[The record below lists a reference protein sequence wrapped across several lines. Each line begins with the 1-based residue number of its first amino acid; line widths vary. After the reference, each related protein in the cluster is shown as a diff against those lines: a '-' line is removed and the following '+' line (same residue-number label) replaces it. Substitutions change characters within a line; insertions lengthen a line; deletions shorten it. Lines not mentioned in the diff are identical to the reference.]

1 MFGLEQFEPQISSR
15 NAGQGERNFSQAGLT
30 MSSHFKSPA
39 FHSGGPADPAISAL
53 AEPPILGMNMN
64 MAGEAYGFHARGH
77 SELHAGGM
85 QAQPVH
91 GFFGNQQPHHG
102 HPNTHHPHQHHPH
115 FSGNFGSDPSAS
127 CLHGGRLMSYN
138 NMGSQQAFAEGYEHM
153 AENQGGEGFGQQRS
167 GNMPDFQHHNSS
179 ASNHAVPAP
188 CLPLDQSPNRAASF
202 HGLPASSSSDSHS
215 LEQRR
220 LPNQGGVD
228 SLEYNYPSD
237 GPSGHF
243 DLPVFSPSESDGQLP
258 HYGAGRQVP
267 GGGSFPG
274 TSVLPRA
281 PGIVGMSKVH
291 PQQQHGVFFERFGG
305 ARKMSVGME
314 PGVNAR
320 HPLMQQQQQTGLL
333 ARQNSCPPAIPRQQ
347 QTEANTPN
355 PNLQDN
361 GPIMQNQHAQFEYP
375 IHRLENRNMHP
386 YTDPV
391 FNMQHPPPQQQPNQ
405 RLQHFDAPYM
415 NVAKR
420 PRFDFPNNP
429 AVDRCASWNNNL
441 HSAGLENHLS
451 PSAYPGLP
459 GEFTPPVPE
468 SFAPGPPLQHPGP
481 DPQALQQRQNAAL
494 MIKQMASRN
503 QQQRLR
509 QPSLQQLGHHGDVGP
524 SSLVHAGPVGS
535 LPQPGFE
542 RDGAGRGPT
551 FEPQTPHLAP
561 DSGWFPGPHP
571 PGELLP
577 RRMGGP
583 AEPGPHE
590 LGLPQNGSG
599 LLFRPAV
606 GGLGLAGEGHVPAL
620 HSPGV
625 HPQFG
630 AGLAPLQSPGGGVGL
645 PSAPAERRPQPDFA
659 APPLG
664 GQAAFAFGASGRPA
678 PPHSA
683 PGASASPGA
692 FPPPPPDFPPAPRA
706 AASKLGAL
714 SLGSFAK
721 PAKENVFGQS
731 CLAALSTACQ
741 NMIASLGAPNLH
753 VTFAKKSPP
762 EGKRKLG
769 PPEPDG
775 GPAPGPDFFPG
786 GAAAAKAAPETGL
799 SPGYAPEAPGGEA
812 KAAAA
817 GGRGRGRRKR
827 DSGHVSPGGFFDKF
841 PPAEGAAASPG
852 PPDKPLTSPS
862 WAKGGELLLAEQPDL
877 MASLDSG
884 IQSASKSDGG
894 SPRGDFPD
902 EPSPA
907 YGHEDEVSSS
917 SDSALAK
924 PTRSPLLGGS
934 PKLPRAE
941 HALLGGQKPLGLGLG
956 LLGGAAPAPAPVPAP
971 DSYGLGGGGAHPGTP
986 GLEQVRTPTS
996 TSAQDE
1002 IHPLEIL
1009 QAQIQ
1014 LQRQQFSISED
1025 QPLGMKSKKAEC
1037 PSQNGE
1043 GDLNSCCS
1051 DNVKGAMSTIDL
1063 DSLMAE
1069 HNSTWY
1075 MPSEKSLMEGQEE
1088 DKPMAPWEKSK
1099 PQNPSKEAHDLP
1111 QNKTSAAAQTGSH
1124 LQCLS
1129 VHCTDDMGESKGRT
1143 AVPTWRSLHSDISN
1157 RFGTFVAA
1165 LT

>member
-1 MFGLEQFEPQISSR
+1 MFGLEQFEPPMSSR

-53 AEPPILGMNMN
+53 AEPPLLGMNMN

-102 HPNTHHPHQHHPH
+102 HPTTHHPHQHHPH
-115 FSGNFGSDPSAS
+115 FSGNFGSEPSAS

-202 HGLPASSSSDSHS
+202 HALPASSSSDSHS

-274 TSVLPRA
+274 TAVLPRA
-281 PGIVGMSKVH
+281 PGIAGMSKVH
-291 PQQQHGVFFERFGG
+291 PQQQQHGVFFERFGG

-314 PGVNAR
+314 PGVSAR
-320 HPLMQQQQQTGLL
+320 HPLMQQQQQQQQQQPGLL

-355 PNLQDN
+355 AGLQDS

-391 FNMQHPPPQQQPNQ
+391 FNMQHPPPPPPQQQPPNQ
-405 RLQHFDAPYM
+405 RLQHFDAPYVS
-415 NVAKR
+415 VAKR
-420 PRFDFPNNP
+420 PRFEFPSNP
-429 AVDRCASWNNNL
+429 AVDRCPSWNNSL
-441 HSAGLENHLS
+441 QGAGLENHLS

-459 GEFTPPVPE
+459 GEFTPPGPPE
-468 SFAPGPPLQHPGP
+468 SFGAGPPLQHAGAEH
-481 DPQALQQRQNAAL
+481 QALQQRQNAAL
-494 MIKQMASRN
+494 MIKQMATRTQQQ

-509 QPSLQQLGHHGDVGP
+509 PPSLQQLGHHGDVGP
-524 SSLVHAGPVGS
+524 GSLVGNM
-535 LPQPGFE
+535 PQPGFE
-542 RDGAGRGPT
+542 RESGGRGPG
-551 FEPQTPHLAP
+551 FEPQ
-561 DSGWFPGPHP
+561 DGGWFPGPHP
-571 PGELLP
+571 AGELLPPPPP

-583 AEPGPHE
+583 AEPG
-590 LGLPQNGSG
+590 
-599 LLFRPAV
+599 LLFRPAA
-606 GGLGLAGEGHVPAL
+606 GGLGLAAEGHVPGL
-620 HSPGV
+620 HSPGL
-625 HPQFG
+625 HGPFG
-630 AGLAPLQSPGGGVGL
+630 AGLAPLQSPGG
-645 PSAPAERRPQPDFA
+645 ERRPQPDFA

-664 GQAAFAFGASGRPA
+664 GQAGFAFGASGRAA
-678 PPHSA
+678 PPHS
-683 PGASASPGA
+683 ASASPGA
-692 FPPPPPDFPPAPRA
+692 FPPAPAEFPPAPRA

-721 PAKENVFGQS
+721 PGKESGFGQS

-762 EGKRKLG
+762 EAKRKPG

-775 GPAPGPDFFPG
+775 GPAPGPDFFP
-786 GAAAAKAAPETGL
+786 AKAPPEPGL
-799 SPGYAPEAPGGEA
+799 SPGYAPEAAGGEA
-812 KAAAA
+812 KAAAAAA

-841 PPAEGAAASPG
+841 PPAEGGGGGSPG
-852 PPDKPLTSPS
+852 PAPPPPDKPLSSPA
-862 WAKGGELLLAEQPDL
+862 WAKGGAELLLAEQPDL

-894 SPRGDFPD
+894 SPRGDFAD

-917 SDSALAK
+917 SDGALPK

-941 HALLGGQKPLGLGLG
+941 HALLGAPKPLALA
-956 LLGGAAPAPAPVPAP
+956 LLGAAAAGAEG
-971 DSYGLGGGGAHPGTP
+971 YGGAPPGTP
-986 GLEQVRTPTS
+986 GLEQVRTPSS
-996 TSAQDE
+996 TAAQDE

-1025 QPLGMKSKKAEC
+1025 QPRGMKSKKAEC
-1037 PSQNGE
+1037 PGQSGE
-1043 GDLNSCCS
+1043 GELNACCS
-1051 DNVKGAMSTIDL
+1051 DTVKGAMSTIDL

-1075 MPSEKSLMEGQEE
+1075 MPGDKPLMEGQED
-1088 DKPMAPWEKSK
+1088 DKPLAPWEKSK

-1143 AVPTWRSLHSDISN
+1143 AVPTWRALHSDISN

>member
-15 NAGQGERNFSQAGLT
+15 TAGQGERNFSQAGLT

-39 FHSGGPADPAISAL
+39 FHAGGPAEPALSAL
-53 AEPPILGMNMN
+53 GEPPILGMNMN
-64 MAGEAYGFHARGH
+64 MSGEAYGFHARGH
-77 SELHAGGM
+77 SELHGGGM

-91 GFFGNQQPHHG
+91 GFFGNQQPHHA
-102 HPNTHHPHQHHPH
+102 HPNTHHQHHPH
-115 FSGNFGSDPSAS
+115 FSSNFGSDPSAS

-138 NMGSQQAFAEGYEHM
+138 NNLGSQQAFAEGYEHM

-220 LPNQGGVD
+220 LPNQAGVD

-237 GPSGHF
+237 APSGHF

-281 PGIVGMSKVH
+281 PGLVGMSKVH

-320 HPLMQQQQQTGLL
+320 HPLMQQQQQQQTGLL

-361 GPIMQNQHAQFEYP
+361 GPILQNQHAQFEYP

-391 FNMQHPPPQQQPNQ
+391 FNMQHPPPQQPPNQ

-420 PRFDFPNNP
+420 PRFDFPANP
-429 AVDRCASWNNNL
+429 AVERCASWNNAL
-441 HSAGLENHLS
+441 HSAGMENHLS

-459 GEFTPPVPE
+459 GEFTPPGPE
-468 SFAPGPPLQHPGP
+468 SFAPGPPLQHAGP

-524 SSLVHAGPVGS
+524 SGLVHAGPVGAM
-535 LPQPGFE
+535 PQPGFE
-542 RDGAGRGPT
+542 RDSGARGPG
-551 FEPQTPHLAP
+551 FEPPAPHLAQ
-561 DSGWFPGPHP
+561 DSGWFPGPPP

-583 AEPGPHE
+583 GLPAEPGPHD
-590 LGLPQNGSG
+590 LSLPQNGSG
-599 LLFRPAV
+599 LLFRPAA
-606 GGLGLAGEGHVPAL
+606 GGLGLAGDGHGPAL

-625 HPQFG
+625 HG
-630 AGLAPLQSPGGGVGL
+630 
-645 PSAPAERRPQPDFA
+645 
-659 APPLG
+659 
-664 GQAAFAFGASGRPA
+664 
-678 PPHSA
+678 
-683 PGASASPGA
+683 
-692 FPPPPPDFPPAPRA
+692 
-706 AASKLGAL
+706 
-714 SLGSFAK
+714 
-721 PAKENVFGQS
+721 
-731 CLAALSTACQ
+731 
-741 NMIASLGAPNLH
+741 
-753 VTFAKKSPP
+753 
-762 EGKRKLG
+762 
-769 PPEPDG
+769 
-775 GPAPGPDFFPG
+775 
-786 GAAAAKAAPETGL
+786 KAA
-799 SPGYAPEAPGGEA
+799 
-812 KAAAA
+812 AAAA

-841 PPAEGAAASPG
+841 PPAESGGAASPG
-852 PPDKPLTSPS
+852 PPGADKPLTSPS

-917 SDSALAK
+917 SDGALAK

-941 HALLGGQKPLGLGLG
+941 HALLGGQKPLALG
-956 LLGGAAPAPAPVPAP
+956 LLGASAPAP
-971 DSYGLGGGGAHPGTP
+971 DSYGLGGGGGAHPGTP

-996 TSAQDE
+996 AAAQDE

-1037 PSQNGE
+1037 PGQNGE
-1043 GDLNSCCS
+1043 GELNSCCS
-1051 DNVKGAMSTIDL
+1051 ENVKGAMSTIDL

-1088 DKPMAPWEKSK
+1088 DKAMAPWEKSK

>member
-625 HPQFG
+625 HPQ
-630 AGLAPLQSPGGGVGL
+630 
-645 PSAPAERRPQPDFA
+645 
-659 APPLG
+659 
-664 GQAAFAFGASGRPA
+664 
-678 PPHSA
+678 
-683 PGASASPGA
+683 
-692 FPPPPPDFPPAPRA
+692 
-706 AASKLGAL
+706 
-714 SLGSFAK
+714 
-721 PAKENVFGQS
+721 
-731 CLAALSTACQ
+731 
-741 NMIASLGAPNLH
+741 
-753 VTFAKKSPP
+753 
-762 EGKRKLG
+762 
-769 PPEPDG
+769 
-775 GPAPGPDFFPG
+775 
-786 GAAAAKAAPETGL
+786 
-799 SPGYAPEAPGGEA
+799 
-812 KAAAA
+812 
-817 GGRGRGRRKR
+817 
-827 DSGHVSPGGFFDKF
+827 
-841 PPAEGAAASPG
+841 PAEGAAASPG

-971 DSYGLGGGGAHPGTP
+971 DSYGLGGGGGGAHPGTP

>member
-167 GNMPDFQHHNSS
+167 GTMPDFQHHNSS

-391 FNMQHPPPQQQPNQ
+391 FNMQHPAPQQQPNQ

-420 PRFDFPNNP
+420 PRFDFPSNP

-459 GEFTPPVPE
+459 GEFTPPGPE

-494 MIKQMASRN
+494 MIKQMASRT

-509 QPSLQQLGHHGDVGP
+509 PPSLQQLGHHGDVGP
-524 SSLVHAGPVGS
+524 SGLGHAGPAGG

-542 RDGAGRGPT
+542 RDGAGRGPA

-561 DSGWFPGPHP
+561 DSGWFPGPPP

-577 RRMGGP
+577 RRLGGP

-590 LGLPQNGSG
+590 LGLPQPGSG

-606 GGLGLAGEGHVPAL
+606 GGLGLAGEGHGPAL

-625 HPQFG
+625 HP
-630 AGLAPLQSPGGGVGL
+630 P
-645 PSAPAERRPQPDFA
+645 
-659 APPLG
+659 
-664 GQAAFAFGASGRPA
+664 
-678 PPHSA
+678 
-683 PGASASPGA
+683 
-692 FPPPPPDFPPAPRA
+692 
-706 AASKLGAL
+706 
-714 SLGSFAK
+714 
-721 PAKENVFGQS
+721 
-731 CLAALSTACQ
+731 
-741 NMIASLGAPNLH
+741 
-753 VTFAKKSPP
+753 
-762 EGKRKLG
+762 
-769 PPEPDG
+769 
-775 GPAPGPDFFPG
+775 
-786 GAAAAKAAPETGL
+786 
-799 SPGYAPEAPGGEA
+799 
-812 KAAAA
+812 
-817 GGRGRGRRKR
+817 
-827 DSGHVSPGGFFDKF
+827 PGGFFDKF
-841 PPAEGAAASPG
+841 PPAEGAASPG

-862 WAKGGELLLAEQPDL
+862 WAPGGELLLAEPPDL

-917 SDSALAK
+917 SDSGLAK

-941 HALLGGQKPLGLGLG
+941 HGLLGGQKPLGLGLG
-956 LLGGAAPAPAPVPAP
+956 LGLLGGAAPAPAPAPVPAP
-971 DSYGLGGGGAHPGTP
+971 DSYGLGGGGGGGAHPGTP
-986 GLEQVRTPTS
+986 GLEPVRTPTS

-1037 PSQNGE
+1037 PSQSGE

>member
-30 MSSHFKSPA
+30 MGSHFKSPA

-53 AEPPILGMNMN
+53 GEPPILGMNMN

-102 HPNTHHPHQHHPH
+102 HPTTHHPHQHHPH

-127 CLHGGRLMSYN
+127 CLHGGRLMSYSSSV
-138 NMGSQQAFAEGYEHM
+138 GSQQAFAEGYEHM

-220 LPNQGGVD
+220 LPNPGGVD
-228 SLEYNYPSD
+228 SLEYNYASD

-243 DLPVFSPSESDGQLP
+243 DLPVFSPSESEGQLP

-281 PGIVGMSKVH
+281 PGLVGMSKVH
-291 PQQQHGVFFERFGG
+291 PQQQQQHGVFFDRFGG

-320 HPLMQQQQQTGLL
+320 HPLMQQQPQAGLL

-347 QTEANTPN
+347 QTEASAPN
-355 PNLQDN
+355 PSLQDN
-361 GPIMQNQHAQFEYP
+361 GPLLQNQHAQFEYP

-386 YTDPV
+386 YPDPV
-391 FNMQHPPPQQQPNQ
+391 FNMQPPPPQQPPNQ

-415 NVAKR
+415 SVAKR
-420 PRFDFPNNP
+420 PRFDFPSSP
-429 AVDRCASWNNNL
+429 AVDRCAAWSNPL
-441 HSAGLENHLS
+441 HGAGMENHLS
-451 PSAYPGLP
+451 PSAYPGLA

-494 MIKQMASRN
+494 MIKQMASRS
-503 QQQRLR
+503 QQQRLG
-509 QPSLQQLGHHGDVGP
+509 PSLQQLGHHGDLGQGG
-524 SSLVHAGPVGS
+524 LAHAGPVGTM
-535 LPQPGFE
+535 PQPGFE
-542 RDGAGRGPT
+542 RDSGGRGPG
-551 FEPQTPHLAP
+551 FEPPAPHLAQ
-561 DSGWFPGPHP
+561 DSGW
-571 PGELLP
+571 P
-577 RRMGGP
+577 RP
-583 AEPGPHE
+583 
-590 LGLPQNGSG
+590 
-599 LLFRPAV
+599 
-606 GGLGLAGEGHVPAL
+606 
-620 HSPGV
+620 
-625 HPQFG
+625 
-630 AGLAPLQSPGGGVGL
+630 
-645 PSAPAERRPQPDFA
+645 
-659 APPLG
+659 
-664 GQAAFAFGASGRPA
+664 RPA
-678 PPHSA
+678 P
-683 PGASASPGA
+683 SPG
-692 FPPPPPDFPPAPRA
+692 FPPEA
-706 AASKLGAL
+706 
-714 SLGSFAK
+714 
-721 PAKENVFGQS
+721 
-731 CLAALSTACQ
+731 
-741 NMIASLGAPNLH
+741 
-753 VTFAKKSPP
+753 
-762 EGKRKLG
+762 
-769 PPEPDG
+769 
-775 GPAPGPDFFPG
+775 
-786 GAAAAKAAPETGL
+786 
-799 SPGYAPEAPGGEA
+799 APGGEGKA
-812 KAAAA
+812 AAAAAAAA

-841 PPAEGAAASPG
+841 PPAEGGGAASPG
-852 PPDKPLTSPS
+852 PGPGAPPAAHDRPLASPS
-862 WAKGGELLLAEQPDL
+862 WAKGGERPRGEQPDL
-877 MASLDSG
+877 LASLDG
-884 IQSASKSDGG
+884 GLPSASKSDGG
-894 SPRGDFPD
+894 SPRGDFPA

-917 SDSALAK
+917 SDGGPAK
-924 PTRSPLLGGS
+924 PPTRSPLLGGS
-934 PKLPRAE
+934 PPQ
-941 HALLGGQKPLGLGLG
+941 ALLGGQKPLALG
-956 LLGGAAPAPAPVPAP
+956 LLGGPGPAP
-971 DSYGLGGGGAHPGTP
+971 DGYGLGGGGGGHPGTP
-986 GLEQVRTPTS
+986 GLEQVRTPGS
-996 TSAQDE
+996 SSAQDE

-1043 GDLNSCCS
+1043 GELNSCCS
-1051 DNVKGAMSTIDL
+1051 DSVKGAMSTIDL